1 MADEDREG
9 PEKAQNV
16 RITMAPNPLPTKELY
31 FDGIGGILYRPG
43 MIKLNCYRVLR
54 VDRANNTEVRTV
66 THRLVLPTPAIRELA
81 SVLKGVAAG
90 GRDAESGEDGATP
103 AAAGAG

>member
-1 MADEDREG
+1 
-9 PEKAQNV
+9 
-16 RITMAPNPLPTKELY
+16 
-31 FDGIGGILYRPG
+31 